1 MANNVK
7 NTKTKKLSIN
17 LSLFTFSSSETP
29 TTKLPVKSP
38 RNFEEPNGVVGLG
51 ILAAL
56 KDEYCSQDPFFKRAA
71 ILAISPRSLSNPI
84 SILSNKKFT
93 SLSSAK
99 SSSDKSTTINT
110 GGVTKR
116 RLSIEEMELC
126 EEYTCVI
133 SHVGDNQI
141 KKKEYFDDGGFLR
154 NRNSTDAII
163 SNAENIS
170 NASIGHWVSS
180 EVVSAS
186 SAVSHAGEVPVAAFP
201 YAEFLNSCFLCKKQL
216 HGLDIFMYRGEKAFC
231 SAECR
236 YQQISI
242 DEHKEK
248 CVSGTVKPL
257 EYSASPCSGPMQ
269 FFAGV
274 AAA

>member
-1 MANNVK
+1 
-7 NTKTKKLSIN
+7 
-17 LSLFTFSSSETP
+17 
-29 TTKLPVKSP
+29 
-38 RNFEEPNGVVGLG
+38 
-51 ILAAL
+51 
-56 KDEYCSQDPFFKRAA
+56 
-71 ILAISPRSLSNPI
+71 
-84 SILSNKKFT
+84 
-93 SLSSAK
+93 
-99 SSSDKSTTINT
+99 
-110 GGVTKR
+110 
-116 RLSIEEMELC
+116 MELC

-163 SNAENIS
+163 SNAENI
-170 NASIGHWVSS
+170 I
-180 EVVSAS
+180 
-186 SAVSHAGEVPVAAFP
+186 AAFP